1 MKRKILVVDDN
12 EISRLTLRETL
23 RDEYE
28 VLEAEN
34 GKDAL
39 ELMHRT
45 HKLLSAVLIDIIM
58 PEMDGYELLKNI
70 RKNAM
75 LRQVPT
81 IVVTGDTAIGTEE
94 KALSLGATD
103 FVTKPYNIPIV
114 KQRIKNIINLRETS
128 SIINSLQRDRLTGV
142 YDREAFLDKA
152 GSMIAAQGPGYYVLS
167 CLDVDKFKVINEKYG
182 MAKGDEILKFLAET
196 FNKGFSELGGICGRI
211 TADVFAVLYPR
222 KFINSNEVENIRRV
236 ASTPKLLLRPIVIS
250 VGEYVI
256 TDIELPVSTMFDR
269 AALAVKTIKGR
280 FDTRT
285 AIFDESMMEQELR
298 EQEVADEMGGALKT
312 NQFEAWF
319 QPQYDHSS
327 GALIGA
333 EVLTRWH
340 HLKKGLLM
348 PCDFIP
354 IFERNGFIYEMDKF
368 IWEQVCVTLR
378 RWLDEGD
385 EPLPLSVNISRYN
398 IIQRDFYETLT
409 RLVKKYNI
417 PTKLLRLELTES
429 AFNYPNDEIVSMAE
443 RLAKFG
449 FTIAIDDFGSGYSL
463 LNTLKNVPANILKLD
478 MHFLEDD
485 GTARGRDIVESV
497 VLMTKSFG
505 MPVIAERVETRQQAD
520 FLKSVGCHYV
530 QGYLYARPMPI
541 EEYEE
546 LAKSHSKEH
555 KPTF

>member
-354 IFERNGFIYEMDKF
+354 IFERNGFLYEMDKF

-378 RWLDEGD
+378 RWLDEGN
-385 EPLPLSVNISRYN
+385 EPLPLSVNVSRYD

>member
-354 IFERNGFIYEMDKF
+354 IFERNGFLYEMDKF

-385 EPLPLSVNISRYN
+385 EPLPLSVNISRYD

-530 QGYLYARPMPI
+530 QGYLYAKPMPV

-546 LAKSHSKEH
+546 LAKNHSKEH
-555 KPTF
+555 ELTF